1 MTRLRVNK
9 TLSELWH
16 LRGNLDGG
24 MMTCEEY
31 EKEAQ
36 DIAFMAINAIKKLQ
50 EEISLLKAS
59 RGASIECRQ
68 LFNEKM
74 KLKEENEFLRDDV
87 QIREERIEELKKEL
101 YALKRAVSKS

>member
-1 MTRLRVNK
+1 MTR
-9 TLSELWH
+9 
-16 LRGNLDGG
+16 
-24 MMTCEEY
+24 EEY

-50 EEISLLKAS
+50 EEISLLK
-59 RGASIECRQ
+59 IHEYRQ

-87 QIREERIEELKKEL
+87 QIRDERIEELKKEL
-101 YALKRAVSKS
+101 YALKRAASKEG

>member
-1 MTRLRVNK
+1 MRVDK
-9 TLSELWH
+9 ILSELWH

-24 MMTCEEY
+24 MMTREEY

-50 EEISLLKAS
+50 EEISLLK
-59 RGASIECRQ
+59 IHEYRQ

-87 QIREERIEELKKEL
+87 QIRDERIEELKKEL
-101 YALKRAVSKS
+101 YALKRAASKEG